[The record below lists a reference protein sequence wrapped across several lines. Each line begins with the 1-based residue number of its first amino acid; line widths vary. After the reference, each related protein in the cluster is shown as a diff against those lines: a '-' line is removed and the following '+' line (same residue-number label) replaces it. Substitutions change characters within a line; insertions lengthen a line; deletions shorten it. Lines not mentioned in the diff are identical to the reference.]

1 MSVFDAFM
9 PRERQISRF
18 ATSLRNSLDAN
29 ISLDPGRQVE
39 VQGKATPVLRNGS
52 ADLNLDCSI
61 PDGFTAQTG
70 VTATIFVKSA
80 DDFIRISTSIKKQN
94 GERAIGTALNRAHP
108 GYSRLLAGQSYVGYA
123 TLFGTQYLTQYD
135 AINDARGKVIGAL
148 YVGIDVSKH
157 RQLSMAAKLSLLTFV
172 LTGVLFWAVIQAG
185 NASLGFGLGAAAI
198 VAGVL
203 YQMLNLTITKPLQDA
218 RDATKR
224 LAAGDLT
231 AQLHVD
237 RADEIGELMQAINGV
252 SQGLSDI
259 VGNVR
264 NGSNHITSAS
274 REIATGNAD
283 LSSRTSSQAA
293 ALEETAASMEELTAG
308 VRQNSEN
315 AQHANQLVLAASAH
329 AVKGGEV
336 ISQVV
341 TTMGAIKQSSQQV
354 TQFVNEIEDIAFQ
367 TNILA
372 LNAAVEA
379 ARAGAQGRSFTVV
392 AGDVRSLAQ
401 RCDVAAKQIKAL
413 TSESATQ
420 VDAGTA
426 LTDLTTRARIG
437 ADRIVV
443 TGQKRWCSGGGHADA
458 YVVYCR
464 LSDAPGAAGIGA
476 VLVEKDTPG
485 LSFGRPEK
493 LMGFRGIPSSDIFM
507 DEVSVPLDNL
517 IVPAG
522 GFRKLMEAFDLERCG
537 NATMSL
543 GIAGAALEEALAYV
557 QERRQ
562 FGRPIVE
569 FQAVQLK
576 LADMAIRVEAARL
589 LIWRA
594 AQNAASGLPSLA
606 DSSIAKCFANEM
618 VREVAAMG
626 MQVMGGYGYST
637 EYKMEQRLRDAFGWG
652 IAGGAIDVQK
662 TNIAAALV
670 GRRFN
675 QRA

>member
-1 MSVFDAFM
+1 MSLAHSTARAPVASNSIMSVFDAFM

-18 ATSLRNSLDAN
+18 ATSLRNSLEAN
-29 ISLDPGRQVE
+29 ISLDPGRQVD

-61 PDGFTAQTG
+61 PDRFTAQTG

-94 GERAIGTALNRAHP
+94 GERAVGTALNRAHP

-135 AINDARGKVIGAL
+135 AINDARGQVIGAL
-148 YVGIDVSKH
+148 YVGIDVSKQ
-157 RQLSMAAKLSLLTFV
+157 RQMSMAAKLSLLTFA
-172 LTGVLFWAVIQAG
+172 LTAVLFWAVIQAG

-203 YQMLNLTITKPLQDA
+203 YQMLSFTISKPLRDA

-264 NGSNHITSAS
+264 NGSNQITAAS
-274 REIATGNAD
+274 SEIATGNAD

-293 ALEETAASMEELTAG
+293 ALEETASSMEELTAA

-315 AQHANQLVLAASAH
+315 AQHANQLVLSASAH
-329 AVKGGEV
+329 AVRGGEV

-341 TTMGAIKQSSQQV
+341 STMGAIKQSSQQV

-392 AGDVRSLAQ
+392 AGDVRNLAQ
-401 RCDVAAKQIKAL
+401 RCDVAAKQIKTL
-413 TSESATQ
+413 TSASATQ

-426 LTDLTTRARIG
+426 LTEQASRATEEIAAAVKRVVGIMSEISAASQEQGKGIEQVNVAIG
-437 ADRIVV
+437 
-443 TGQKRWCSGGGHADA
+443 Q
-458 YVVYCR
+458 
-464 LSDAPGAAGIGA
+464 
-476 VLVEKDTPG
+476 
-485 LSFGRPEK
+485 
-493 LMGFRGIPSSDIFM
+493 M
-507 DEVSVPLDNL
+507 DE
-517 IVPAG
+517 
-522 GFRKLMEAFDLERCG
+522 M
-537 NATMSL
+537 T
-543 GIAGAALEEALAYV
+543 
-557 QERRQ
+557 Q
-562 FGRPIVE
+562 
-569 FQAVQLK
+569 
-576 LADMAIRVEAARL
+576 
-589 LIWRA
+589 
-594 AQNAASGLPSLA
+594 QNAALVEQAAAAAESLHA
-606 DSSIAKCFANEM
+606 QAEELSRA
-618 VREVAAMG
+618 VAAF
-626 MQVMGGYGYST
+626 
-637 EYKMEQRLRDAFGWG
+637 KLR
-652 IAGGAIDVQK
+652 
-662 TNIAAALV
+662 
-670 GRRFN
+670 
-675 QRA
+675 